1 MQKMDCGSVSFVY
14 PTLTEILEPE
24 EAQIEG
30 TLPDWLH
37 DSVYIRTGP
46 GHFDFKDFSV
56 NHFLDGYAILTRFQ
70 IDKNS
75 IKYDRKYLQ
84 TDAYKKALI
93 AQKPVIA
100 EFGTKAHP
108 DPTKNV
114 LSRFIP
120 SLMPEMS
127 DNCNVCLF
135 TIGNDLFAGADT
147 CMFRKVD
154 SKTLDCGEKYDT
166 LKLFGLNIW
175 SAHPLERD
183 GFIYNIGTS
192 FLRGLKYQI
201 VKIPLPSEGET
212 SEDALKKAKIICSI
226 SSRSALC
233 ASPCHSF
240 GMTEKYII
248 FIEQPL
254 IIVAKKMIAGILQKS
269 CKRDYME
276 YRPEMKNKFHV
287 VEKETGKLL
296 KTEYLSADPFFFL
309 HIVNC
314 FEQGNELVMDMI
326 AFPNANCIHID
337 LVDFRN
343 GNEGPEHDLATTR
356 RFVIPLI
363 DFSEHKD
370 GDIPEDTNLI
380 RSVKTSAT
388 AINHKKVITLTCENL
403 SESGLEVP
411 IVHPNFRGKP
421 YSIFYGGGPRTVGFY
436 KNSLCKVDT
445 RAKESILFRLAEH
458 EFLGEP
464 MFIPN
469 PNGTEEDDG
478 IIISC
483 VTRAIPE
490 EKSCL
495 MFLDGKTM
503 KEIARAEFHN
513 FIPLAVHGIFL
524 PNK

>member
-1 MQKMDCGSVSFVY
+1 MDGGSVSFVY

-24 EAQIEG
+24 ETQIEG

-37 DSVYIRTGP
+37 ESVYIRTGP

-70 IDKNS
+70 IDKNT

-120 SLMPEMS
+120 SLIPEMS

-135 TIGNDLFAGADT
+135 TIGKDLFAGADT

-154 SKTLDCGEKYDT
+154 SKTLDCGEK
-166 LKLFGLNIW
+166 F
-175 SAHPLERD
+175 
-183 GFIYNIGTS
+183 
-192 FLRGLKYQI
+192 GLKYQI
-201 VKIPLPSEGET
+201 VKIPLPNEGET
-212 SEDALKKAKIICSI
+212 SEEALKKAKIICSI

-314 FEQGNELVMDMI
+314 YEQENELVMDLI

-380 RSVKTSAT
+380 KSVKTSAT

-436 KNSLCKVDT
+436 KNSLCKVNT
-445 RAKESILFRLAEH
+445 LTKESILFRLAEH

-483 VTRAIPE
+483 VTRAIHE
-490 EKSCL
+490 EKSSL

-513 FIPLAVHGIFL
+513 FIPLAVHGILL
-524 PNK
+524 PKSYFQKLN